1 MGGVAMADAPM
12 RDAPHG
18 GPRIVVRRSGLH
30 GKGVFAR
37 RAIRR
42 GETIIEYKG
51 ERVDEAEIARRY
63 PENRNG
69 LNHTF
74 VFGLSE
80 DLNIDGGAQ
89 GNSARFIN
97 HACEPNCDTFEHKL
111 RVYVRAA
118 RDIVAGEELF
128 FDYAIQAGEPLT
140 RQLKACWPCWCGS
153 QHCRGTVLLPSP
165 RRRAR
170 RTP

>member
-1 MGGVAMADAPM
+1 M

-37 RAIRR
+37 RAIRC

-80 DLNIDGGAQ
+80 DLNIDGGVQ
-89 GNSARFIN
+89 GNSALHQSR
-97 HACEPNCDTFEHKL
+97 L
-111 RVYVRAA
+111 RTQLRHLLAQAA
-118 RDIVAGEELF
+118 RLC
-128 FDYAIQAGEPLT
+128 
-140 RQLKACWPCWCGS
+140 ACG
-153 QHCRGTVLLPSP
+153 
-165 RRRAR
+165 A
-170 RTP
+170 